1 MVALAIALP
10 FTPFVHGGQAD
21 ENHSSGTP
29 SSKDVSA
36 KDVSSV
42 FGNTHTADPCALTD
56 ATALRRFGDTELDRD
71 YGNFDRCD
79 VLVTSGDDSVVDVEV
94 NFDGGPPPELAAPT
108 RRVGRVGVVEERAES
123 DACDRTLVLSGERDA
138 FVTVTA
144 KQTERRKAPLCAIA
158 DAATGSAVKTL
169 NRGMIARRSPELPA
183 ASLAHQDA
191 CSLLAPS
198 ALEVVPG
205 VDVDDPDIGFGG
217 WDCEWGSSTR
227 KLAVDLSF
235 DRGQP
240 PTAEDGTPTR
250 LGGYRAFVQ
259 PEGDGERTCLA
270 RVVYR
275 SYPDQ
280 NGQKAVEMLH
290 LVVAGESSA
299 DQLCTMAQRLARSA
313 ADALRTV

>member
-1 MVALAIALP
+1 MRGGMGEVWLAYDKDLGRRVVLKRAMAGDGSATAFDRLRAEARALAQFSHPHVVTLY
-10 FTPFVHGGQAD
+10 
-21 ENHSSGTP
+21 
-29 SSKDVSA
+29 
-36 KDVSSV
+36 
-42 FGNTHTADPCALTD
+42 D
-56 ATALRRFGDTELDRD
+56 AVRAGKRGRT
-71 YGNFDRCD
+71 
-79 VLVTSGDDSVVDVEV
+79 TSW
-94 NFDGGPPPELAAPT
+94 
-108 RRVGRVGVVEERAES
+108 
-123 DACDRTLVLSGERDA
+123 
-138 FVTVTA
+138 
-144 KQTERRKAPLCAIA
+144 
-158 DAATGSAVKTL
+158 
-169 NRGMIARRSPELPA
+169 
-183 ASLAHQDA
+183 HQDA